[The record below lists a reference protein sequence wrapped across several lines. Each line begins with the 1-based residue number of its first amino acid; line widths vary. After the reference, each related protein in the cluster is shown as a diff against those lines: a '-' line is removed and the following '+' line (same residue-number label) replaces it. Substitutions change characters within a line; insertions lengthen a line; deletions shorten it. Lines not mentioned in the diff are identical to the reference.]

1 MTTGILSNDYPG
13 FYSIFDYTVRTP
25 GDYTRYNH
33 DTGEPYVPAQPLQ
46 DTREKI
52 HSSVRIRCGIPGP
65 LPRSGSD
72 PDKGVYACPA
82 FASKSDIKVN
92 QQPWRLKGL
101 PTTPVHTGNMS
112 LDEIHELQKK
122 IQWIKPGNPVVMVED
137 LISAREWNLLKKVSP
152 DIADNFF
159 KYGPKI

>member
-1 MTTGILSNDYPG
+1 MVGVLSDDYPG

-46 DTREKI
+46 DTHEKI
-52 HSSVRIRCGIPGP
+52 HSSVRIRCGIPGHIP
-65 LPRSGSD
+65 ASGST
-72 PDKGVYACPA
+72 PDAGVYTCPA
-82 FASKSDIKVN
+82 FASKSGGLSWK
-92 QQPWRLKGL
+92 LKGL
-101 PTTPVHTGNMS
+101 PTTPVHTGQMS
-112 LDEIHELQKK
+112 LDEIHALQKN

-159 KYGPKI
+159 KYGPK